1 MPSVSNIAVGAAMAG
16 AAATKA
22 RHQMNESIARL
33 STGIRS
39 MYGGDAG
46 GQSVANSINAKGRSF
61 AVAARNAENGISF
74 LQAAESVLLEL
85 SVLTT
90 RMREIGTQATNA
102 ALLTTTDT
110 AALNSAAAAIAAAF
124 SSISTNT
131 KFNGIAVTGNT
142 SVTISIDDA
151 GNTDVVG
158 AQKALTALGTTAAT
172 GVTGADATQSDVATA
187 LGNVAAGISSLKGYQ
202 AVASASAANLQ
213 AAAAR
218 IQDTD
223 YALET
228 AALTKASILN
238 QAAMAMVAQAND
250 AQASVLSVIQ

>member
-1 MPSVSNIAVGAAMAG
+1 
-16 AAATKA
+16 
-22 RHQMNESIARL
+22 MN
-33 STGIRS
+33 
-39 MYGGDAG
+39 
-46 GQSVANSINAKGRSF
+46 
-61 AVAARNAENGISF
+61 
-74 LQAAESVLLEL
+74 
-85 SVLTT
+85 
-90 RMREIGTQATNA
+90 NA
-102 ALLTTTDT
+102 ALLTSTDE
-110 AALNSAAAAIAAAF
+110 AALNSEAAAISAAF
-124 SSISTNT
+124 TAISTNT

-142 SVTISIDDA
+142 TVTIAIDDA
-151 GNTDVVG
+151 GNSATVG
-158 AQKALTALGTTAAT
+158 ASKAMTALGTTAAT

-187 LGNVAAGISSLKGYQ
+187 LGNVAAGISALKGYQ
-202 AVASASAANLQ
+202 AVADSTAANLQ